1 MWPSNNVT
9 AAHRHLLVGRG
20 GTIPW
25 AQLLPAVPQIQAEAN
40 CCELDSRR
48 HMSLSAVWSLR
59 DESSIWQ
66 SGYVMEHQVLMY
78 LTVDTSNFFQK
89 LGFYYY
95 YYFPPQYHFDTI
107 WAYRYQLSYSLPQKH
122 WCMHIWNGQITVW
135 SSITSP
141 RCEDLLHLKYR
152 SRIPGTNLTPL
163 STRSLKEDYLF
174 CKDSLSFSKSVLNS
188 QTSSSQRFH
197 STS

>member
-48 HMSLSAVWSLR
+48 HMGLSAVWSLR

-89 LGFYYY
+89 LGFFYY
-95 YYFPPQYHFDTI
+95 YYFPPPVPFWYNLGIQVISFHKFLVCPRSIGVCTSEMDKLLSGPPLQAPGVRICFISSTEAESQELI
-107 WAYRYQLSYSLPQKH
+107 WSLYQQ
-122 WCMHIWNGQITVW
+122 GV
-135 SSITSP
+135 
-141 RCEDLLHLKYR
+141 
-152 SRIPGTNLTPL
+152 
-163 STRSLKEDYLF
+163 
-174 CKDSLSFSKSVLNS
+174 
-188 QTSSSQRFH
+188 
-197 STS
+197 

>member
-9 AAHRHLLVGRG
+9 AAHRHLLAGRG

-48 HMSLSAVWSLR
+48 HMGLSAVWSLR

-78 LTVDTSNFFQK
+78 LIVDTSNFFQK
-89 LGFYYY
+89 LGFFF
-95 YYFPPQYHFDTI
+95 YYFPPSTI
-107 WAYRYQLSYSLPQKH
+107 LIQSGGTGISFHKFLVCPRSIGVCTSEMDKLLSGPPLQAPGVRICFISSTEAESQELIWSLYQQ
-122 WCMHIWNGQITVW
+122 GV
-135 SSITSP
+135 
-141 RCEDLLHLKYR
+141 
-152 SRIPGTNLTPL
+152 
-163 STRSLKEDYLF
+163 
-174 CKDSLSFSKSVLNS
+174 
-188 QTSSSQRFH
+188 
-197 STS
+197 